1 MMNLLHLKTGQIG
14 IVERII
20 SSDDTKGIVQ
30 RLQEKGVV
38 SNKPVQVL
46 GKSKFFSPLHIRIG
60 SSKEI
65 TIQHQEA
72 EMIIVK
78 TDISEQDMIAHSTTE
93 LTERFKTASLVSLTT
108 IILVVI
114 SGFYRILVTGNI
126 HRLSKEKIVAN
137 VVYNSTSTEK
147 NKTLEEL
154 YNKSDI
160 LNQSVAKNNQN
171 INNDVKKNTHSP
183 PQNVEPIAKKIT
195 NQTELLQLKQ
205 KVYNTIDQSW
215 KTPVNL
221 TSIYLVK
228 VDKNGAIA
236 DYEPFNQIAAD
247 NLEKTPIPSLVNS
260 EVNLKKESLQ
270 TEWAEFTILFYDNGN
285 LEVQLK

>member
-20 SSDDTKGIVQ
+20 SNDDTRGIVQ
-30 RLQEKGVV
+30 RLEKKGIV

-46 GKSKFFSPLHIRIG
+46 GKSKLLGPLHIRVG
-60 SSKEI
+60 SSREI
-65 TIQHQEA
+65 TIQRQEA
-72 EMIIVK
+72 EMIMVK

-108 IILVVI
+108 IVLVII
-114 SGFYRILVTGNI
+114 SGFYRILITGDI
-126 HRLSKEKIVAN
+126 HRLNKEKVVAN
-137 VVYNSTSTEK
+137 VVYDSTSTEK
-147 NKTLEEL
+147 NKTLDEL
-154 YNKSDI
+154 YNKFEL
-160 LNQSVAKNNQN
+160 LNKNSW
-171 INNDVKKNTHSP
+171 KKNTHSP
-183 PQNVEPIAKKIT
+183 PQNVEPIANKIT
-195 NQTELLQLKQ
+195 NETELLQLKQ
-205 KVYNTIDQSW
+205 KLYNTIYKNW

-228 VDKNGAIA
+228 IDKNGAIA
-236 DYEPFNQIAAD
+236 DYEPFNQIAVD

-260 EVNLKKESLQ
+260 EANLKKESLK